1 MVIINY
7 CWPGIQYAGS
17 HLRELQ
23 NAFKHPATHLTL
35 ILEEVTKRGLRSVGL
50 GSVPALEHYVDPQ
63 LKSEANML
71 AKVITPVS
79 HKTSTI
85 FNNFYSFILFVFF
98 FCSYFLGCGARKLII
113 VSNNFNTIWTRS
125 EVLVC

>member
-1 MVIINY
+1 MIQSFNVKNKTCGINFHGIKEKGVLPNRMKMVT
-7 CWPGIQYAGS
+7 GIQYAGS

-63 LKSEANML
+63 LKPQANLL
-71 AKVITPVS
+71 AKVQV
-79 HKTSTI
+79 
-85 FNNFYSFILFVFF
+85 
-98 FCSYFLGCGARKLII
+98 
-113 VSNNFNTIWTRS
+113 
-125 EVLVC
+125 